1 MNDEKIPVT
10 ALWLLAAGEAIVS
23 ALTVL
28 VYILLDKFHYSVVTG
43 VLLGSIVMLL
53 NFIFMC
59 ISVNRAVDNIM
70 AERGNAEMDDAQAA
84 EFAQKHKVAL
94 SRKIQLSGAI
104 RTLSIVVVLILAFAL
119 GDYFDVIATLVPLVA
134 FRPILML
141 TELIPKKQ
149 R

>member
-1 MNDEKIPVT
+1 MNDKKIPVT
-10 ALWLLAAGEAIVS
+10 ELWLLTAGEAIVS

-28 VYILLDKFHYSVVTG
+28 VYVLLGKFHYSVVTG
-43 VLLGSIVMLL
+43 VLLGSAVILI

-59 ISVNRAVDNIM
+59 ISVNRAIDNIM
-70 AERGNAEMDDAQAA
+70 AERGNTEMDDEQAA
-84 EFAQKHKVAL
+84 EFAQKHKGNL
-94 SRKIQLSGAI
+94 SRTIQLSGAI
-104 RTLSIVVVLILAFAL
+104 RTASIIVVLVLAFVM

>member
-10 ALWLLAAGEAIVS
+10 ELWLLAAGEAIVS
-23 ALTVL
+23 VLTVI
-28 VYILLDKFHYSVVTG
+28 VYILLGKFHYSVVTG

-84 EFAQKHKVAL
+84 EFAQKHKGTL
-94 SRKIQLSGAI
+94 SRTVQLSGAI
-104 RTLSIVVVLILAFAL
+104 RTASMVAVLVLAFIL
-119 GDYFDVIATLVPLVA
+119 GDYFDLIATLVPLVA

-141 TELIPKKQ
+141 TELVPKKQ

>member
-1 MNDEKIPVT
+1 MNDKKIPVT
-10 ALWLLAAGEAIVS
+10 ELWLLTAGEAIVS

-28 VYILLDKFHYSVVTG
+28 VYVLLGKFHYSVVTG
-43 VLLGSIVMLL
+43 VLLGSAVILI

-59 ISVNRAVDNIM
+59 ISVNRAIDNIM
-70 AERGNAEMDDAQAA
+70 AERGNTEMDDEQAA
-84 EFAQKHKVAL
+84 EFAQKHKGTL
-94 SRKIQLSGAI
+94 SRTVQLSGAI
-104 RTLSIVVVLILAFAL
+104 RTASMVAVLVLAFIL
-119 GDYFDVIATLVPLVA
+119 GDYFDLIATLIPLIA

>member
-10 ALWLLAAGEAIVS
+10 ELWLLAAGEAIVS
-23 ALTVL
+23 VLTVI
-28 VYILLDKFHYSVVTG
+28 VYILLGKFQYSVVTG

-70 AERGNAEMDDAQAA
+70 AERGNAEMDDEQAS
-84 EFAQKHKVAL
+84 EFAQKHKGTL
-94 SRKIQLSGAI
+94 TRTIQLSGAI
-104 RTLSIVVVLILAFAL
+104 RTLSIIVVLILSFAL
-119 GDYFDVIATLVPLVA
+119 GDYFDVIATLIPLIS
-134 FRPILML
+134 FRLILML

>member
-1 MNDEKIPVT
+1 MNDKKIPVT
-10 ALWLLAAGEAIVS
+10 ELWLLTAGEAIVS
-23 ALTVL
+23 ALTAL
-28 VYILLDKFHYSVVTG
+28 VYVLLGKFHYSVVTG
-43 VLLGSIVMLL
+43 VLLGSAVILI

-70 AERGNAEMDDAQAA
+70 AERGNAEMDDVQAA
-84 EFAQKHKVAL
+84 EFAQKHKGTL
-94 SRKIQLSGAI
+94 SRTVQLSGAI
-104 RTLSIVVVLILAFAL
+104 RTASMVAVLVLAFIL
-119 GDYFDVIATLVPLVA
+119 GDYFDVIATLIPLIA

>member
-10 ALWLLAAGEAIVS
+10 ELWLLAAGEAIVS

-28 VYILLDKFHYSVVTG
+28 VYILLGKFHYSVVTG

-59 ISVNRAVDNIM
+59 ISINRAVDNIM

-84 EFAQKHKVAL
+84 EFAQKHKGTL
-94 SRKIQLSGAI
+94 SRTVQLSGAI
-104 RTLSIVVVLILAFAL
+104 RTASMVAVLVLAFIL

-141 TELIPKKQ
+141 TELVPKKQ

>member
-1 MNDEKIPVT
+1 MNDKKIPVT
-10 ALWLLAAGEAIVS
+10 ELWLLTAGEAIVS

-28 VYILLDKFHYSVVTG
+28 VYVLLGKFHYSVVTG
-43 VLLGSIVMLL
+43 VLLGSAVILI

-59 ISVNRAVDNIM
+59 ISVNRAIDNIM
-70 AERGNAEMDDAQAA
+70 AERGNTEMDDEQAA
-84 EFAQKHKVAL
+84 EFAQKHKGTL
-94 SRKIQLSGAI
+94 SHTVQLSGAI
-104 RTLSIVVVLILAFAL
+104 RTASMVAVLVLAFIL
-119 GDYFDVIATLVPLVA
+119 GDYFDLIATLIPLIA